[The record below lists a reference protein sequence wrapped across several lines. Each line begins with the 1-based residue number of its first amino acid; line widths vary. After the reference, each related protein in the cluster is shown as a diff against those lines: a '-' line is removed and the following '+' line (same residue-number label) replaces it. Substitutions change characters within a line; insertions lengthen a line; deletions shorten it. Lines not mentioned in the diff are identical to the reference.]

1 MSAINDR
8 IRSVSVGVARITLV
22 PLLIR
27 TGVFVTALA
36 AFALA
41 YPVRILFDRPGL
53 LLLVAAV
60 LPAVAP
66 RRRWPTVAVL
76 VAVAGWLLSTSWYG
90 EPVALWRLLGLAT
103 LLYLTHT
110 LAALAALLPYDAVV
124 SPDVPTRWLLRA
136 LGVTL
141 AGAVLSVLLISFT
154 ESGADRAG
162 LIAALAGLGVAVL
175 VAALLGWL
183 FRRR

>member
-8 IRSVSVGVARITLV
+8 IRTVSVAVARITLI
-22 PLLIR
+22 PLLVR
-27 TGVFVTALA
+27 VGVFATALTS
-36 AFALA
+36 FVLA
-41 YPVRILFDRPGL
+41 YPTRILFDRPGL
-53 LLLVAAV
+53 LLLIAAI
-60 LPAVAP
+60 LSAVAP

-110 LAALAALLPYDAVV
+110 LAALAALLPHDAVV

-136 LGVTL
+136 LGVSL
-141 AGAVLSVLLISFT
+141 AGAVLSVLLMSFT
-154 ESGADRAG
+154 ASDADRAG
-162 LIAALAGLGVAVL
+162 LVSALVGLGVAVL
-175 VAALLGWL
+175 VATLLGWL